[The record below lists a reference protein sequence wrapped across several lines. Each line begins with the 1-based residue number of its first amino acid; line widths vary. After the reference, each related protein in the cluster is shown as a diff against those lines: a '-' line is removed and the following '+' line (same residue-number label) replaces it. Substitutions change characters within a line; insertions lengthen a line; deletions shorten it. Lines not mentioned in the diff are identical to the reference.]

1 MDILESRYLITYSV
15 LGHSTVIKNSVID
28 WEKHNRVLDY
38 NAPCQKDTGF
48 FFLPVS
54 ISTELVSTGKC
65 SEMDAVLDMWI
76 NTIYNDEQVQGSDI
90 GPVVYFRNGTGNPFL
105 SYDVLA
111 KRWGLSK
118 TTAGRYIQKLKEN
131 GYIDLFQFQGKLYAY
146 SQTN

>member
-1 MDILESRYLITYSV
+1 M
-15 LGHSTVIKNSVID
+15 
-28 WEKHNRVLDY
+28 
-38 NAPCQKDTGF
+38 
-48 FFLPVS
+48 
-54 ISTELVSTGKC
+54 GKC

-111 KRWGLSK
+111 KHWGLSK